1 LEGLD
6 LDMVQAEELFQL
18 NSVDATGMRE
28 WPSVLGCREKKDLKT
43 ALKQH
48 IKSIFL

>member
-1 LEGLD
+1 MFGPLVGKYQEHCKFALVSLEGLD

-28 WPSVLGCREKKDLKT
+28 
-43 ALKQH
+43 
-48 IKSIFL
+48 